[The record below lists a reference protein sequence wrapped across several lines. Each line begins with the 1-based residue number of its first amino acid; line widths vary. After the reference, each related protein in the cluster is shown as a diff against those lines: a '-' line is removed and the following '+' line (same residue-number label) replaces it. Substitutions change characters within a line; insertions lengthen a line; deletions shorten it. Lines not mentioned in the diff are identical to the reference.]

1 MNSIITIG
9 IVISILLGVSGFV
22 ASNNSI
28 IGIIILVISILYFI
42 FLARPI
48 YSRYQTKIS
57 RFHLCYHFINTF
69 IVSLSIRGSI
79 SSALDNS
86 LDVMPDDFH
95 KDIENI
101 ETFSI
106 EEKFDFINKYFRFH
120 VFSLFL
126 DLLRI
131 YEEQGGNIL
140 EMSSHLLDEVRL
152 IEEYISTS
160 QSISRKK
167 IGEFVILW
175 ALTIG
180 IMVFMRFA
188 LSEFFVTISSQVFY
202 PIGILAI
209 LLFCLVTIHMAI
221 MKMTNLK
228 IKGWNDREKNK

>member
-1 MNSIITIG
+1 MNQIITIG
-9 IVISILLGVSGFV
+9 IVISILLGVNGFV
-22 ASNNSI
+22 ASNNFI
-28 IGIIILVISILYFI
+28 VGIVILVVSVLYFI
-42 FLARPI
+42 FVARTI
-48 YSRYQTKIS
+48 CTRYQTKIN

-79 SSALDNS
+79 SNALDSS
-86 LDVMPDDFH
+86 LEMMPEDFH

-101 ETFSI
+101 ETFTL
-106 EEKFDFINKYFRFH
+106 EEKLGFINKYFRFH
-120 VFSLFL
+120 LFSLFL

-152 IEEYISTS
+152 TEEYISTS

-167 IGEFVILW
+167 ITEFVILW
-175 ALTIG
+175 SLTLG

-188 LSEFFVTISSQVFY
+188 LSEFFITISSQVFY
-202 PIGILAI
+202 PIGIFAI
-209 LLFCLVTIHMAI
+209 LFFCLITIHMAI
-221 MKMTNLK
+221 LKMTNLK

>member
-22 ASNNSI
+22 ASNNFI
-28 IGIIILVISILYFI
+28 IGIIILVISILYFM
-42 FLARPI
+42 FLTRPI
-48 YSRYQTKIS
+48 YFRYLTKIN

-101 ETFSI
+101 EPFSV

-167 IGEFVILW
+167 IGEFIILW

-188 LSEFFVTISSQVFY
+188 LSEFFATISSQVFY

>member
-1 MNSIITIG
+1 MNQIITIG
-9 IVISILLGVSGFV
+9 IVLSILLGLSGFV
-22 ASNNSI
+22 ASNNYI
-28 IGIIILVISILYFI
+28 IGIVILVISILYFI
-42 FLARPI
+42 FLARPK
-48 YSRYQTKIS
+48 YSRYITKIN

-69 IVSLSIRGSI
+69 IVSLSIRGSVPA
-79 SSALDNS
+79 ALDS
-86 LDVMPDDFH
+86 ALDVMPNDFH

-106 EEKFDFINKYFRFH
+106 EDKLDFLNKYFRFH

-131 YEEQGGNIL
+131 FEEQGGNIL

-152 IEEYISTS
+152 TEEFISIS

-188 LSEFFVTISSQVFY
+188 LSEFFGTISSQIFY

-209 LLFCLVTIHMAI
+209 VLFCLITIHIAI

-228 IKGWNDREKNK
+228 IKGWNDREKIK